1 MQKAIAVGDID
12 WGKNCRQNAIVQ
24 RHVNVD
30 LADQLHQI
38 AAHIYQTLVT
48 RNRIYAAITSF
59 AENVIVVAFVS
70 IAFRIET
77 ETEMTENNV
86 KEMIFRKI
94 ILKFTTES
102 ALGAGMFILNEWFNR
117 NKSIK
122 YNCYYWNACV
132 EGIHNE
138 HWALFVLFS
147 AFFGWSWTDA
157 CCDSITMNTRNKTIC
172 FQRKI

>member
-102 ALGAGMFILNEWFNR
+102 ALGAGMFILNE
-117 NKSIK
+117 
-122 YNCYYWNACV
+122 
-132 EGIHNE
+132 
-138 HWALFVLFS
+138 
-147 AFFGWSWTDA
+147 
-157 CCDSITMNTRNKTIC
+157 
-172 FQRKI
+172 